1 MQPECLGQKATVR
14 NFLDRY
20 TGRIYTPVAVEQS
33 RIIYLPNTLIN
44 LCQFKKNICGDA
56 YVDDDNMMNDI
67 LNVNITIVTFNK
79 KTLTAE
85 FSTHTKAS
93 SVAITFKP
101 IHILA
106 LSMHR
111 S

>member
-1 MQPECLGQKATVR
+1 MM
-14 NFLDRY
+14 
-20 TGRIYTPVAVEQS
+20 
-33 RIIYLPNTLIN
+33 
-44 LCQFKKNICGDA
+44 
-56 YVDDDNMMNDI
+56 DDI
-67 LNVNITIVTFNK
+67 KNVNITIVTFNK

-93 SVAITFKP
+93 SVAISFKP

>member
-1 MQPECLGQKATVR
+1 MQPECLGQKAAVR

-20 TGRIYTPVAVEQS
+20 TGRLYTPVAVEQS
-33 RIIYLPNTLIN
+33 KIIYLPNT

-56 YVDDDNMMNDI
+56 YVDDDNMMDDI
-67 LNVNITIVTFNK
+67 QNVNITIVTFNK

-93 SVAITFKP
+93 SVAISFKP